1 MKSQEKLAH
10 AEQTYQNG
18 TTIQFQNAA
27 SVSSGEDVSQMEIIS
42 TLYLIAKEHAN
53 MIEVKS

>member
-1 MKSQEKLAH
+1 MKSHKKLAL

-18 TTIQFQNAA
+18 TTTQFQNAA
-27 SVSSGEDVSQMEIIS
+27 SVSSGEDVSQMEIIL

-53 MIEVKS
+53 MTEVKN